1 MEELNLKMIRYQ
13 DLLGELSR
21 EFRTISVSGTHGKT
35 TTSLMI
41 SSILDRNLGTNYFVG
56 DGRGHGDKKNK
67 FFVLES
73 CEYDKHFLEYSPETL
88 IVTNIE
94 LEHTECYKDI
104 DDIIM
109 TFNKLANKTSK
120 NLVLCGDDKN
130 VLKLKTSKETY
141 YYGFNENNDLIAKNL
156 ELTPDFSAYDV
167 YFKGEFY
174 GHFKLKLFG
183 RHMILDS
190 LAAIMTSILYNI
202 PKDIVED
209 ILSNFEGATR
219 RFNETRI
226 KDTII
231 VDDYAHHPTELRS
244 VLMSARQKYPNKKIV
259 GVFLPNTYSRTEAF
273 MEDFAKVL
281 SDFDSAFVLDIKCD
295 RERQEDYPNV
305 SSDTL
310 IKKIPNAKKISIE
323 TVDMLLDYKD
333 DVICFMSC
341 ANITPLIK
349 EFEKVLNQK

>member
-1 MEELNLKMIRYQ
+1 
-13 DLLGELSR
+13 
-21 EFRTISVSGTHGKT
+21 
-35 TTSLMI
+35 
-41 SSILDRNLGTNYFVG
+41 
-56 DGRGHGDKKNK
+56 
-67 FFVLES
+67 
-73 CEYDKHFLEYSPETL
+73 
-88 IVTNIE
+88 
-94 LEHTECYKDI
+94 
-104 DDIIM
+104 
-109 TFNKLANKTSK
+109 
-120 NLVLCGDDKN
+120 
-130 VLKLKTSKETY
+130 
-141 YYGFNENNDLIAKNL
+141 
-156 ELTPDFSAYDV
+156 
-167 YFKGEFY
+167 
-174 GHFKLKLFG
+174 
-183 RHMILDS
+183 MILDS

-244 VLMSARQKYPNKKIV
+244 VLMSARQKYPTKKIV